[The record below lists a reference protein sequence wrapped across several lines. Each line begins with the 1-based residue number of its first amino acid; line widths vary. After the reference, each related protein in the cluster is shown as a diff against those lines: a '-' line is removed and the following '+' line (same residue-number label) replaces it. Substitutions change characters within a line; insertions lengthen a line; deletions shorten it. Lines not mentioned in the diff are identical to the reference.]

1 MHSGWSLWHWLRS
14 PQALNVELMSQAIK
28 LNQRAWQ
35 HARQLIAARKV
46 VLDEREAWRRHRPS
60 AHKQN
65 AYITA
70 HGIRSYGTWFLGIDS
85 EAAEGTKARHKL
97 SYGDFENVHR
107 CAVLSTEL
115 RAAQYKYG
123 AVEIAAANL
132 HGMLE
137 ELMDWPR
144 QKTAGM

>member
-1 MHSGWSLWHWLRS
+1 MTTS
-14 PQALNVELMSQAIK
+14 PRPPPAPRVELMRQATK

-35 HARQLIAARKV
+35 HARHLIAARKV

-60 AHKQN
+60 ARKQN
-65 AYITA
+65 AYIAA
-70 HGIRSYGTWFLGIDS
+70 HGIRSYGTWFLGIDD

-107 CAVLSTEL
+107 CAVLSQEL
-115 RAAQYKYG
+115 RAAHYKYG
-123 AVEIAAANL
+123 AVEVAASNL
-132 HGMLE
+132 HGMLD

-144 QKTAGM
+144 QRTAGM